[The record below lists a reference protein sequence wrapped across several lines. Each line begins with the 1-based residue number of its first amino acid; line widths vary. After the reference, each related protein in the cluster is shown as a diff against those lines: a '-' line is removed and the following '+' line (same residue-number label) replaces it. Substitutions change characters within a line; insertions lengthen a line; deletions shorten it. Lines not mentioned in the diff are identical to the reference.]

1 MEQKEITKNLN
12 IQDYDFIVDN
22 NNITRAK
29 VTYYFG
35 KGQSIYYK
43 DGLREKENYID
54 EISLEL
60 SGLDNQDNEVWI
72 SFMLKISLEDLNKYT
87 DIPEDISNYIIKS
100 ESFIKRPLDE
110 YATFLELNF
119 KTNTK
124 EDIYKNL
131 SSFWI
136 SKLDNNIF
144 IFKVCVPN
152 EVFAYFKVD
161 FN

>member
-29 VTYYFG
+29 VTYSFG

-100 ESFIKRPLDE
+100 ESFIKRPSDE

-136 SKLDNNIF
+136 SKLDTNIF